1 MLLKKNENWSDDSV
15 IMYDLEDSRWITVTL
30 NDDGSICKLEMFDLK
45 KVKGNGLFC
54 AYECKCKLFLSSITV
69 HYDELLSTK
78 LLELLSDAFEV
89 VYEA

>member
-1 MLLKKNENWSDDSV
+1 MLLKRNENWSDDSTAV
-15 IMYDLEDSRWITVTL
+15 YELDNLRWISIIL
-30 NDDGSICKLEMFDLK
+30 NDDGSIKGLDMFDLRK
-45 KVKGNGLFC
+45 ESYGLIG
-54 AYECKCKLFLSSITV
+54 AYSCKCKMFPSSITV